1 MKSSKKYKK
10 RQKSEI
16 KKDKLKIQ
24 NQKFEKIWTK

>member
-1 MKSSKKYKK
+1 MKCNKNAKK

-24 NQKFEKIWTK
+24 NQQFEKIWT